1 MDSKGKPC
9 HLLKTLFI
17 SIGLS
22 LLTACGAGS
31 DGSDIGND
39 DASDAFTSNNQTIQE
54 DARAISGAAIK
65 GVIRNGLVSVYAI
78 SDGVLGT
85 VLGSGSTDTNG
96 DYRVYIEASYDGPIQ
111 IVITP
116 KTDSDS
122 EMVCDAADG
131 CGSYDA
137 SSPLDLNANG
147 LIDFGEAFILNN
159 NFELSAVVPA
169 SNHSEVT
176 VNITSITH
184 MAARYAA
191 GLSNGLHSDGIDA
204 ANSQIARLFNLSGDL
219 LSLSP
224 TDLTNPSARAN
235 ANQNDL
241 IYSLIAAAIASLADS
256 DTLIDQINQLA
267 QNFADHN
274 GQLIMNGSDTEITL
288 EDLAQEAVDLAD
300 MLGLNAPA
308 TTLSQ
313 LLHQSQIATANSIS
327 EASPSPTI
335 GVDNL
340 AKAKALVADLEL
352 WQGLIR
358 FEEEPTLGFVQYGT
372 ALQEAV
378 IPEMATMTTAFA
390 ASAIWGFIPV
400 LPELAISTYCGS
412 LGSSFITSLCN
423 SLVSTDSIEL
433 MCIGG
438 SGLVFFGI
446 DACDVLAEIKLVNNE
461 QLKVTYLFFEG
472 KITVVGTIEDHAV
485 DMTMSTNASS
495 DDSIANGIITFNM
508 SGVIENSGATLTL
521 NTGTLQFNFAD
532 EINLTQFNLP
542 ESAEALFTGTLA
554 QKITDENQNPVSYS
568 GSLTA
573 SIDLSALVEITAAN
587 EDHGAAVLLEQAAL
601 SLGNENSADF
611 EINLSGTLSAENG
624 DTMDS
629 AFVIHGGENSY
640 YSLSFDVV
648 TEDLSTEAN
657 ALITGALSTSALTS
671 DEWSTEM
678 ELGSPIQLLSQMK
691 ITLDYQGRHIEIER
705 DATDLLEYEILNQD
719 SVLISLDFGVE
730 AGDDIGELSIYN
742 QSFATVT
749 KEGAMTT
756 FHYNDGSIAEMAF

>member
-1 MDSKGKPC
+1 MKNMDSKGKPC

-17 SIGLS
+17 SVGLF

-31 DGSDIGND
+31 NDGNDIGND
-39 DASDAFTSNNQTIQE
+39 DESDIFTSSNQTIQG

-147 LIDFGEAFILNN
+147 LIDFGEAFILSN

-288 EDLAQEAVDLAD
+288 EDLAQEAV
-300 MLGLNAPA
+300 
-308 TTLSQ
+308 
-313 LLHQSQIATANSIS
+313 
-327 EASPSPTI
+327 
-335 GVDNL
+335 
-340 AKAKALVADLEL
+340 
-352 WQGLIR
+352 
-358 FEEEPTLGFVQYGT
+358 
-372 ALQEAV
+372 
-378 IPEMATMTTAFA
+378 
-390 ASAIWGFIPV
+390 
-400 LPELAISTYCGS
+400 
-412 LGSSFITSLCN
+412 
-423 SLVSTDSIEL
+423 
-433 MCIGG
+433 
-438 SGLVFFGI
+438 
-446 DACDVLAEIKLVNNE
+446 
-461 QLKVTYLFFEG
+461 
-472 KITVVGTIEDHAV
+472 
-485 DMTMSTNASS
+485 
-495 DDSIANGIITFNM
+495 
-508 SGVIENSGATLTL
+508 
-521 NTGTLQFNFAD
+521 
-532 EINLTQFNLP
+532 
-542 ESAEALFTGTLA
+542 
-554 QKITDENQNPVSYS
+554 
-568 GSLTA
+568 
-573 SIDLSALVEITAAN
+573 
-587 EDHGAAVLLEQAAL
+587 
-601 SLGNENSADF
+601 
-611 EINLSGTLSAENG
+611 
-624 DTMDS
+624 
-629 AFVIHGGENSY
+629 
-640 YSLSFDVV
+640 
-648 TEDLSTEAN
+648 
-657 ALITGALSTSALTS
+657 
-671 DEWSTEM
+671 
-678 ELGSPIQLLSQMK
+678 
-691 ITLDYQGRHIEIER
+691 
-705 DATDLLEYEILNQD
+705 
-719 SVLISLDFGVE
+719 
-730 AGDDIGELSIYN
+730 
-742 QSFATVT
+742 
-749 KEGAMTT
+749 
-756 FHYNDGSIAEMAF
+756 